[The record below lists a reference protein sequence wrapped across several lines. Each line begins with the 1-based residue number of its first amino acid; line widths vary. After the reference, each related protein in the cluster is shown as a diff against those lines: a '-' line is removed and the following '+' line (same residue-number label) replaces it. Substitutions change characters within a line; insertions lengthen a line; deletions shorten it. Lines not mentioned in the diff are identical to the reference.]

1 MKEKK
6 KRLPMAKIKAALAT
20 HLRFGDRGRVHFK
33 KSGDALDEAL
43 RLGLPLGQPI
53 KLADGRTFEVQD
65 QFAEKNVA
73 FSAKMFQR
81 FAVKEVKL
89 PVRPASRAKE
99 GGAA

>member
-1 MKEKK
+1 MNDKK
-6 KRLPMAKIKAALAT
+6 KRLPMRKIKAALT
-20 HLRFGDRGRVHFK
+20 IHLRAGDRGRVNFK
-33 KSGDALDEAL
+33 KSGEALDEAL

-81 FAVKEVKL
+81 FAVKEIKL
-89 PVRPASRAKE
+89 PVRPMKKE